1 MHTHHIH
8 NINSHMIALVT
19 QSFVS
24 VVSLHFD
31 LYLSLC
37 QAASFYKGT
46 SFIYFLV
53 TKSGIPSVS
62 GPEMSLIISPLDFG
76 NSFFEAQWILANT
89 YETLSKSRVDSR
101 KCLSKSRVDSRKCYQ
116 MLIKSRVD
124 SRKCLSKA
132 EWILANAYQ
141 KPSGFSRMLT
151 KAEWILANVYQ
162 KSSGFSRMLIK
173 SRVDSRECLSK
184 AEWILANIYQKPS
197 GFSRMLIKSRVDSR
211 KCFTM
216 PSGFSQILC

>member
-8 NINSHMIALVT
+8 NIKSHMIALVT
-19 QSFVS
+19 QSLVS
-24 VVSLHFD
+24 VVSLHFG

-46 SFIYFLV
+46 SFIYLLV
-53 TKSGIPSVS
+53 IKSGIPSVS

-89 YETLSKSRVDSR
+89 YKTLSKAECILANV
-101 KCLSKSRVDSRKCYQ
+101 Y
-116 MLIKSRVD
+116 KSRVD

-132 EWILANAYQ
+132 EWILANAHQAEWILANAYQ
-141 KPSGFSRMLT
+141 KPSGFSQMLIKPSGFSQMLIKSRVDSRKCLSSRVDSRKCLS

-162 KSSGFSRMLIK
+162 
-173 SRVDSRECLSK
+173 
-184 AEWILANIYQKPS
+184 
-197 GFSRMLIKSRVDSR
+197 SRVDSR